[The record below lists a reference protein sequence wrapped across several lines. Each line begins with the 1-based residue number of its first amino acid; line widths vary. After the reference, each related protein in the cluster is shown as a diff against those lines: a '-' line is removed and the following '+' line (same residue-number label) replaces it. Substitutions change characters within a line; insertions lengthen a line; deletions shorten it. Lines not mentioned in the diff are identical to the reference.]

1 MLAEFAMADNA
12 RMDMTEGPIFKKLIV
27 YTLPVMA
34 TGVLQFL
41 YNAADTAVVGKFAED
56 SETALAAVGS
66 TGSISALITGL
77 FIGLS
82 VGAGVS
88 VSHALGSGRDEQVR
102 DIVHTSVS
110 LSFILGVVIMLFGF
124 FSARPLLELMGVPEN
139 VIGQAS
145 LYMRTVFLGMPA
157 QMAYNYGAA
166 ILNARGDTKHPFYF
180 LLASGMVNIA
190 FNLLLVAVFHL
201 GVLGVAIATIVS
213 QYLSAFLVLRLLCRM
228 NDSFRLNVTK
238 LYIRRDRLLK
248 ILKIGL
254 PAGIQG
260 CLFSVS
266 NVLIQSSIN
275 SFGSATMAA
284 NTAAANIDGLIYISM
299 NSFYHAALA
308 FSGQNAGALKFD
320 RIKKVCAECTALVA
334 VFGIVIGTL
343 CYVFGPWLLSVYGV
357 SGDPATDEAVRVGM
371 TRLMLLGLPYFVCG
385 IMEVMSG
392 TLRGLG
398 ASFVS
403 MIVSLIG
410 SCVLRVIWIY
420 TVFAWHRTIEILYL
434 SYSITWV
441 LTTLAHFTCLM
452 IILHRRKKLY
462 GGLKVDT

>member
-1 MLAEFAMADNA
+1 MSAQSG
-12 RMDMTEGPIFKKLIV
+12 MDMTEGPILKKLLI

-34 TGVLQFL
+34 TGVLQFF

-66 TGSISALITGL
+66 TGSISTLITGL

-88 VSHALGSGRDEQVR
+88 VSHALGSGRKEQVR
-102 DIVHTSVS
+102 DIVHTSVTLS
-110 LSFILGVVIMLFGF
+110 LILGVIIMLFGF
-124 FSARPLLELMGVPEN
+124 FAARPLLELMGVPDN
-139 VIGQAS
+139 VIDQAA
-145 LYMRTVFLGMPA
+145 LYMKTVFLGMPA

-180 LLASGMVNIA
+180 LLSAGMVNIA
-190 FNLLLVAVFHL
+190 LNLLLVAVFHL
-201 GVLGVAIATIVS
+201 GVLGVALATITS

-228 NDSFRLNVTK
+228 TDSFHLNITK
-238 LYIRRDRLLK
+238 LYIRRDKLLK
-248 ILKIGL
+248 ILKIGI

-266 NVLIQSSIN
+266 NVLIQSSFN

-284 NTAAANIDGLIYISM
+284 NTVASNIDGFIYVAM

-308 FSGQNAGALKFD
+308 FTGQNAGALKFD
-320 RIKKVCAECTALVA
+320 RIKKICAECTALVSA
-334 VFGIVIGTL
+334 FGIIIGSL
-343 CYVFGPWLLSVYGV
+343 CYVFGPQLLSIYGV
-357 SGDPATDEAVRVGM
+357 TGDPAVDEAMRVGM
-371 TRLMLLGLPYFVCG
+371 TRLFLLGLPYFLCG
-385 IMEVMSG
+385 IMEVLSG

-410 SCVLRVIWIY
+410 SCALRVIWIY
-420 TVFAWHRTIEILYL
+420 TVFALNRTVEVLYL
-434 SYSITWV
+434 SYSITWA
-441 LTTLAHFTCLM
+441 LTSLAHFICLT
-452 IILHRRKKLY
+452 IILHKRKKTAGSVSLESC
-462 GGLKVDT
+462 